1 MRQPRAQNANNGA
14 TGLKRSGA
22 ASPPSLVLFLLSPEY
37 LLCPRLVLGF
47 VGIWLSQF
55 PANAVRQ
62 LEPGAEG
69 VDLFLVAEVLLGVEE
84 SEQEFLL
91 FPAERVVERIICR
104 LDLMPQLGCS
114 LRFDVKAPL
123 QRDHVIPHIFMK
135 Q

>member
-1 MRQPRAQNANNGA
+1 MAQNANNGA

-22 ASPPSLVLFLLSPEY
+22 AMPPSLVLFLLSPEY

-69 VDLFLVAEVLLGVEE
+69 VDFLLVPEVLLGVEE
-84 SEQEFLL
+84 SEQELLL
-91 FPAERVVERIICR
+91 FAAEFVMKRIIRR
-104 LDLMPQLGCS
+104 LNLMPQLG
-114 LRFDVKAPL
+114 RPL
-123 QRDHVIPHIFMK
+123 
-135 Q
+135 